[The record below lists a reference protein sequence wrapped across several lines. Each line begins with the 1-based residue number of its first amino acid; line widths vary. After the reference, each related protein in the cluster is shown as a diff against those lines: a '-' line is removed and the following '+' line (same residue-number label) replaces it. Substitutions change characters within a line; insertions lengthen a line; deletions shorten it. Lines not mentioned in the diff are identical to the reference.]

1 MMLTK
6 QSSVSSDTAAS
17 GDAESGNN
25 SRTQI
30 AKKGIW
36 ISLWEARSFWVS
48 VWIVMWVLLFSGGT
62 LIETVLSRV
71 AIGPVSTVPSFKGEE
86 LQRIVA
92 LTGNGNVMVGD
103 ATLNPAMQP
112 NQEELLRGKLISW
125 STGLAWYEKLWH
137 FVLCL
142 LFYTPINLAILSFLS
157 GMIGG
162 FSSNFSLKTME
173 KAGLR
178 LSDVRKMYLSEP
190 PLTSAIRGFL
200 AYVCFIAGVY
210 VVMNDPFKE
219 TSTGQYL
226 KVAGTMTAVAFS
238 FGYDPTKIG
247 QLLTL
252 IPGSNPGSDTDKAT

>member
-1 MMLTK
+1 MLTK

-71 AIGPVSTVPSFKGEE
+71 AIGPVSTVPSFKGEV
-86 LQRIVA
+86 LQRIVS
-92 LTGNGNVMVGD
+92 LTGIGNVMDGE
-103 ATLNPAMQP
+103 ATVDPAKQTY
-112 NQEELLRGKLISW
+112 QEELLRSKLISW
-125 STGLAWYEKLWH
+125 SKGLAWYEKLWH

-162 FSSNFSLKTME
+162 FSSNFSVETME
-173 KAGLR
+173 KAGLP
-178 LSDVRKMYLSEP
+178 LSKERKMYLSEP
-190 PLTSAIRGFL
+190 PLTAAIRGFL

-210 VVMNDPFKE
+210 VVMNDPFNE

-247 QLLTL
+247 QLLNL